1 MFFQIFKFL
10 EKNLNISMIFLFFKY
25 FFKKSDVK
33 MFFYTWPIKKMSNQR
48 HVLDSA
54 ELDWGGGI
62 LEKNYEDAN
71 QIENFI
77 GVKIGN
83 DIYYMGKKHY

>member
-1 MFFQIFKFL
+1 
-10 EKNLNISMIFLFFKY
+10 MIFLFFKY

-62 LEKNYEDAN
+62 LEKKLRGCKSNRKFHRG
-71 QIENFI
+71 ENR
-77 GVKIGN
+77 K
-83 DIYYMGKKHY
+83 